1 MAKCPYTHLNGF
13 EHLDVDLDGA
23 EQGFDLG
30 YKFER
35 RDARTPFW
43 VLYVSYD
50 AAGLGL
56 GLVARGTLTFADSLA
71 GAGRSSEWSK
81 RRYSRGPSPPSPTL
95 SELSRQVSS
104 FKRAATI
111 RSTYEV
117 RGSGQGRLSWP
128 PCGGG
133 PARARHR

>member
-1 MAKCPYTHLNGF
+1 MTECPYHLNNF
-13 EHLDVDLDGA
+13 KHLDVTLDGA

-50 AAGLGL
+50 STGLGL

-71 GAGRSSEWSK
+71 GAGRSSEV
-81 RRYSRGPSPPSPTL
+81 
-95 SELSRQVSS
+95 EQ
-104 FKRAATI
+104 AA
-111 RSTYEV
+111 
-117 RGSGQGRLSWP
+117 LL
-128 PCGGG
+128 
-133 PARARHR
+133 ARAKPSIAQALRTLKTGQPLQTSSDNPQYV